1 MLEAV
6 LTSAVTALL
15 VSVGAVFV
23 MEWGTRMHV
32 RRIRFDLDD
41 VLDKLMRD
49 DRRRA
54 AAVALARRS
63 AEPAALN
70 PLDAA
75 LIAKH
80 VASASPGGAHSAE
93 PVAWFDALVARKK
106 PAPPGT

>member
-1 MLEAV
+1 MLETV
-6 LTSAVTALL
+6 LAAAVTALL
-15 VSVGAVFV
+15 VSVAAVFV

-54 AAVALARRS
+54 AAVSIARRS
-63 AEPAALN
+63 REPDALN
-70 PLDAA
+70 PVDAA

-80 VASASPGGAHSAE
+80 VATTSGASGPE
-93 PVAWFDALVARKK
+93 PSAWFDGLVARKK
-106 PAPPGT
+106 GPPA